1 MPKATDDKT
10 EPADAQETPDETP
23 SDDDDDADIE
33 IVAIVVEEDDEEAD
47 AEDDDED
54 EDEDEEEEVAP
65 VAAAPAPVPVVA
77 PISRPQPGRPPSARE
92 EPPPPFAT
100 GERVIL
106 TSNTRPRTGTP
117 IGDYPVGSTGRVE
130 TVLSQTAI
138 VRFDIAPDTK
148 EVVAFTCLKTA
159 ETPERAAEL
168 LRAMLE
174 PRPTAPERARA
185 AAQQAVDGKDGASRG
200 QGPAAVSPRPPP
212 RVVPAPP
219 PATVPRAAAPVP
231 PAPARRPA
239 VAPVTPAPASRSAA
253 PEAKRAAPPK
263 A

>member
-1 MPKATDDKT
+1 MPKPTDDKT
-10 EPADAQETPDETP
+10 EPSGARETPGESP
-23 SDDDDDADIE
+23 AGDDDEPDIE

-47 AEDDDED
+47 EEGEEEDDDED
-54 EDEDEEEEVAP
+54 EEEEEEVAP
-65 VAAAPAPVPVVA
+65 VVVAPVPVAA

-106 TSNTRPRTGTP
+106 IQNTRPRTGTP

-174 PRPTAPERARA
+174 PPPTAPERAVA
-185 AAQQAVDGKDGASRG
+185 FSKESRC
-200 QGPAAVSPRPPP
+200 P
-212 RVVPAPP
+212 
-219 PATVPRAAAPVP
+219 TN
-231 PAPARRPA
+231 RRS
-239 VAPVTPAPASRSAA
+239 TRSL
-253 PEAKRAAPPK
+253 RRTRI
-263 A
+263 